1 VRLLV
6 PIKVSGT
13 ETGTR
18 RSPAI
23 HSPIT
28 AHDGV
33 RPRPSGLNQISRPHQ
48 MELWG
53 PRQYSS
59 SRWSVSFRS
68 RGLLG
73 LERADLAV
81 SEPVVDEGE
90 ELSRDGHS
98 GLELSSVLS
107 YPEGDYPFTVGS
119 SRGRLP

>member
-1 VRLLV
+1 
-6 PIKVSGT
+6 
-13 ETGTR
+13 
-18 RSPAI
+18 
-23 HSPIT
+23 
-28 AHDGV
+28 
-33 RPRPSGLNQISRPHQ
+33 
-48 MELWG
+48 
-53 PRQYSS
+53 
-59 SRWSVSFRS
+59 
-68 RGLLG
+68 LG